1 LISTKSVRAALFA
14 HLNEGKC
21 FGWNHKEKIMAAV
34 PISKPEGASH
44 AVDLA
49 GELLSPIAP
58 DRRKPDWT
66 HFVAAGTIVAGAAII
81 ASGRRRTGMTVA
93 ALGTAMALVEEQDS
107 VKLWWKRLPGLL
119 DQAQYFLDRAEVY
132 LKEATEKGHR
142 LQGILRR

>member
-1 LISTKSVRAALFA
+1 
-14 HLNEGKC
+14 
-21 FGWNHKEKIMAAV
+21 MAAV
-34 PISKPEGASH
+34 AVSNVEGSSQT
-44 AVDLA
+44 VDLQ
-49 GELLSPIAP
+49 GELLPAIAP
-58 DRRKPDWT
+58 DHRRPDWT
-66 HFVAAGTIVAGAAII
+66 HFLAAGTVVAGGLII

-107 VKLWWKRLPGLL
+107 VKLWWRRLPGLL